1 MFKNKKLEMR
11 IVQDT
16 PSEDGETIVDTSVM
30 IDSDTAIKIIRETAQ
45 IVTVSTI
52 AIIGT
57 VFLARTAEH
66 LITNLVRFN

>member
-11 IVQDT
+11 IVRDN
-16 PSEDGETIVDTSVM
+16 PSEDSETIVDTSVM

-45 IVTVSTI
+45 IVTISTI

-66 LITNLVRFN
+66 LITNLVRFD

>member
-11 IVQDT
+11 IVQDN

-45 IVTVSTI
+45 IVTISTI

-66 LITNLVRFN
+66 LITNLVRFD

>member
-11 IVQDT
+11 IVQDN
-16 PSEDGETIVDTSVM
+16 PSEDSETIVDTSVM

-45 IVTVSTI
+45 IVTISTI

-66 LITNLVRFN
+66 LITNLVRFD